1 MCLYILLYLLQLFF
15 SFIDLPHCELMGHM
29 TTSGSG
35 NLTKNKPLLFL
46 EPAVEIKTV
55 LTADMLAAIH
65 NIT

>member
-1 MCLYILLYLLQLFF
+1 
-15 SFIDLPHCELMGHM
+15 MGHM

-55 LTADMLAAIH
+55 LTADMLAALH